1 MLRAPQEWCH
11 ERECVIYD
19 HCAPD
24 ISRHGRHGR
33 DSHPVAFA
41 ANLPA
46 GCKNYRAAPAGFPR
60 CGTCNIYIGDAFVGK
75 HFSNR
80 RHIYLRGIAKQK
92 ESDFL
97 ISSPRTGPDTHTAG
111 PTHQPHN
118 SSHHGEDPRTPSISS
133 AFHAPPVPGDWLL
146 RCDPHTT
153 SNRDPRPPT
162 GVGNKAG
169 TVNVWGAVFDFPK
182 STTEELYGPV
192 VSMCITRYSSM
203 FPPLH
208 ASFNDR

>member
-1 MLRAPQEWCH
+1 MLSAPQGWCH
-11 ERECVIYD
+11 ERECIICD

-97 ISSPRTGPDTHTAG
+97 ISSPRTGPDTRTVG
-111 PTHQPHN
+111 TTHQSDN

-133 AFHAPPVPGDWLL
+133 AFNASPVPGDWLI
-146 RCDPHTT
+146 RCDPLMFNKHDWVGEVVLSPIRITEQRNFALPA
-153 SNRDPRPPT
+153 NRDDLMARARNVTFYNRVRVLDIEVDAT
-162 GVGNKAG
+162 GH
-169 TVNVWGAVFDFPK
+169 
-182 STTEELYGPV
+182 E
-192 VSMCITRYSSM
+192 
-203 FPPLH
+203 
-208 ASFNDR
+208 AS

>member
-1 MLRAPQEWCH
+1 MLSAPQGWCH
-11 ERECVIYD
+11 ERECIICD

-92 ESDFL
+92 DIQDMHFL
-97 ISSPRTGPDTHTAG
+97 FRVHALGRILALLAPHISLTIAHTMVRI
-111 PTHQPHN
+111 PVLQVFHQH
-118 SSHHGEDPRTPSISS
+118 SMHHPCLGIGFF
-133 AFHAPPVPGDWLL
+133 AAIL
-146 RCDPHTT
+146 
-153 SNRDPRPPT
+153 
-162 GVGNKAG
+162 
-169 TVNVWGAVFDFPK
+169 
-182 STTEELYGPV
+182 
-192 VSMCITRYSSM
+192 
-203 FPPLH
+203 
-208 ASFNDR
+208 